1 MQESPTLPATGS
13 TDISADQHGRLRVS
27 VVRFLQRKPL
37 GALGGV
43 ILVITVVWAVFAP
56 VIAPYGYNETALSDR
71 LDGPSASHILGTDE
85 LGRDLFSRVTYGARV
100 SIMIAFLAVIGAMLL
115 ALLTGGLLGYIGGWY
130 DLLFLRIVDSF
141 LALPTL
147 VVAVVLVALFGQG
160 VLNLVIVLGFARG
173 IQLSRVVRASVLD
186 VKHQD
191 YVEAARS
198 VGAGGLRIMLKHI
211 LPNIMPVMIVLGTT
225 AIGGIVLAEAAL
237 SFLGYGVPP
246 PQPTWGAM
254 LTGSAVQY
262 MTDNPWMMIWPGLA
276 LALTVYSANMFGDA
290 LRDVLDPR
298 LRGS

>member
-1 MQESPTLPATGS
+1 MQESPTLPAIGS

-173 IQLSRVVRASVLD
+173 IQLSRVVRAAVLD

>member
-1 MQESPTLPATGS
+1 MQESPTLPAIGS